1 MDRFDSKVIERVLK
15 TTKFA
20 APELKQNNIYFSPPV
35 FSQPVYWVSQ
45 WRLNIKEKK
54 QQNNNKLVIYQPAG

>member
-20 APELKQNNIYFSPPV
+20 APELKQNNIYLWPP
-35 FSQPVYWVSQ
+35 VSQ
-45 WRLNIKEKK
+45 WRLNIKEKNK
-54 QQNNNKLVIYQPAG
+54 QPIGHISTCRLVVRFQELL